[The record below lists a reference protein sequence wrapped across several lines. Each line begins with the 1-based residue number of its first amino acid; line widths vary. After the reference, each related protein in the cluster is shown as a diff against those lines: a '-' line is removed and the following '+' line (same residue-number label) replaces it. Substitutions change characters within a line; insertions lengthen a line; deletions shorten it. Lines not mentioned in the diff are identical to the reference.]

1 MSKSNIHK
9 RVMKSALVVS
19 YVSYLTF
26 SAINAQ
32 ENQSISIYNTTW
44 FQVDTEQGAF
54 AIRCVYDADMTLQ
67 QTEYYS
73 NSTIGEQQ
81 TDHMALEHCYREYC
95 TERNDNYYFTV
106 LPTYG
111 FAHAK
116 ISEFNLHIVSILK
129 FIFM

>member
-44 FQVDTEQGAF
+44 FQVGTEQDAF

-95 TERNDNYYFTV
+95 TERNDNYYFPSTV
-106 LPTYG
+106 
-111 FAHAK
+111 
-116 ISEFNLHIVSILK
+116 SRVRR
-129 FIFM
+129 

>member
-1 MSKSNIHK
+1 
-9 RVMKSALVVS
+9 MKSALVVS

-44 FQVDTEQGAF
+44 FQVDTELNTSEAN
-54 AIRCVYDADMTLQ
+54 RCVYDADMSLEE
-67 QTEYYS
+67 TEYYS

-116 ISEFNLHIVSILK
+116 VSEFNLHIVSILK

>member
-1 MSKSNIHK
+1 
-9 RVMKSALVVS
+9 MKSALVVS

-44 FQVDTEQGAF
+44 FQVGTEQDAF

-106 LPTYG
+106 LPTYA

-116 ISEFNLHIVSILK
+116 VSEFNLHIVSILK
-129 FIFM
+129 FICM

>member
-1 MSKSNIHK
+1 
-9 RVMKSALVVS
+9 MKSALVVS

-95 TERNDNYYFTV
+95 TERNDNYCFTV
-106 LPTYG
+106 LHAYG

-116 ISEFNLHIVSILK
+116 VSEFNLRIVNILK